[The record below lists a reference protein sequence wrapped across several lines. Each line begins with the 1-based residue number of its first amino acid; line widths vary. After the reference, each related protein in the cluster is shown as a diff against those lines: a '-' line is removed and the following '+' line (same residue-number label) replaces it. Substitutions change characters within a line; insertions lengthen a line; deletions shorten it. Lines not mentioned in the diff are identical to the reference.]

1 MRLTDSPQEAKWRQE
16 VRDFLQKE
24 IPDAL
29 RPRGDE
35 GPMFGGGGG
44 ERAAAA
50 GGEERGRPQ
59 ARAGGMGFSL
69 AGGPMADWRK
79 KLADR
84 GWIAPA
90 WPKEYGGAG
99 LSTMEQFILNEEFAE
114 ARAPQLGGMGVSMA
128 GPTIII
134 HGTDEQK
141 AEHLP
146 KILRG
151 ETQWCQGFSE
161 PGAGS
166 DLASLQTR
174 AVKDGDDFVING
186 SKIWT
191 SGAQFANMMF
201 MLARTDP
208 DAPKHRGITYFL
220 VDFKSPGITVQPL
233 VTMAGTAMFNQV
245 FFDNVRVPAKNV
257 VGEENRGWYV
267 GTTTLD
273 FERSG
278 IGSAVGTRQNVER
291 LIKFARGNVDK
302 NHSALLRN
310 PLVRYELVDRLVEA
324 NVAKMLSYR
333 VVHMQNAG
341 MVPNHEASMAKLFS
355 SELGQRIART
365 SMKVVGLY
373 GVAWDAQSPHS
384 PNRGQY
390 SRGYVSSVS
399 GTIAGGTSEI
409 QRNIIAQRGLGL
421 PRD

>member
-1 MRLTDSPQEAKWRQE
+1 MRLTDSPEEAAWRKQ

-29 RPRGDE
+29 RPRTGQDPQAAMMAAMGE
-35 GPMFGGGGG
+35 G
-44 ERAAAA
+44 A
-50 GGEERGRPQ
+50 GGDVRGRPE
-59 ARAGGMGFSL
+59 ARAGGAGFQL
-69 AGGPMADWRK
+69 AAGPMGEWRQ
-79 KLADR
+79 KLATQ

-134 HGTDEQK
+134 HGTEEQK

-146 KILRG
+146 KILKG

-191 SGAQFANMMF
+191 SGAQFANWMF

-220 VDFKSPGITVQPL
+220 LDFKTPGITVQPL
-233 VTMAGTAMFNQV
+233 VTMAGTAVFNQV
-245 FFDNVRVPAKNV
+245 FFDNVRVPADNV
-257 VGEENRGWYV
+257 VGEVNRGWYV

-291 LIKFARGNVDK
+291 MIQWAKDNVQK
-302 NHSALLRN
+302 GHSMLERN
-310 PLVRYELVDRLVEA
+310 PLVRLELADRLVEA
-324 NVAKMLSYR
+324 HVAKMLSYR
-333 VVHMQNAG
+333 VVHMQNVG

-355 SELGQRIART
+355 SELNQRISRT
-365 SMKVVGLY
+365 GIKMVGLY
-373 GVAWDAQSPHS
+373 GLAWDGQNPNS
-384 PNRGQY
+384 PNRAQY
-390 SRGYVSSVS
+390 SRSYVSSVS

>member
-1 MRLTDSPQEAKWRQE
+1 MRLTDSPEEAAWRKT
-16 VRDFLQKE
+16 VRDFLQSE
-24 IPDAL
+24 VPDAL
-29 RPRGDE
+29 RPRAGQD
-35 GPMFGGGGG
+35 PMAAMAAAFGGGGDQ
-44 ERAAAA
+44 
-50 GGEERGRPQ
+50 RGRPE
-59 ARAGGMGFSL
+59 ARAGGAGFQL
-69 AGGPMADWRK
+69 AGGPMGEWRQ
-79 KLADR
+79 KLGAQ

-114 ARAPQLGGMGVSMA
+114 ARAPQLGGMGVQMA

-134 HGTDEQK
+134 HGTEEQK

-146 KILRG
+146 KILKG

-191 SGAQFANMMF
+191 SGAQFANWMF

-208 DAPKHRGITYFL
+208 EAPKHRGITYFL
-220 VDFKSPGITVQPL
+220 LDFKTQGITVQPL
-233 VTMAGTAMFNQV
+233 VTMAGTAVFNQV
-245 FFDNVRVPAKNV
+245 FFDNVRVPANNV
-257 VGEENRGWYV
+257 VGEVNRGWYV

-291 LIKFARGNVDK
+291 MIKWAQDNVARG
-302 NHSALLRN
+302 HSMLERN
-310 PLVRYELVDRLVEA
+310 PLVRLELADRLVEA

-333 VVHMQNAG
+333 VVHMQNVG

-355 SELGQRIART
+355 SELGQRISRT
-365 SMKVVGLY
+365 GIKMIGLY
-373 GVAWDAQSPHS
+373 GLAWDPQNPNS
-384 PNRGQY
+384 PNRAQY
-390 SRGYVSSVS
+390 SRGYVNSVS

-409 QRNIIAQRGLGL
+409 QRNIIAQRGMGL